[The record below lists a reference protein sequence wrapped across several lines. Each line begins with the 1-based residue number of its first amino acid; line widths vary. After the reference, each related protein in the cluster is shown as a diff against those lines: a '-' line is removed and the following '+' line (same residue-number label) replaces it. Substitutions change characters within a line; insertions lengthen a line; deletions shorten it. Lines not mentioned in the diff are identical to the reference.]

1 MRPQK
6 ETLIL
11 PCQLTEDE
19 IRLYGMKIAEE
30 LPKEALLDNE
40 LKEFKDQVNA
50 NKSKIHAEI
59 MDLTN
64 RVNMKKEYR
73 EVECTIKYN
82 FEREEKIWIRLDTGE
97 IVKKEGI
104 PATEMQEVLPLET
117 PDNEEGGEA

>member
-1 MRPQK
+1 MRSQK

-19 IRLYGMKIAEE
+19 IRLYGMRIAEE
-30 LPKEALLDNE
+30 LPKEDLLDNE

-50 NKSKIHAEI
+50 RKSKIRAEI

-73 EVECTIKYN
+73 EVECNIKYN
-82 FEREEKIWIRLDTGE
+82 FERGEKVWIRLDTGE

-104 PATEMQEVLPLET
+104 PAAEMQEVLPLET
-117 PDNEEGGEA
+117 PDNEEGSEA